1 MLRSGPAA
9 ILAVLSFQTIFGQGV
24 PPAFEVASV
33 KPSTPVPGSAIGL
46 FTYPGGRIVA
56 SNYTLRMLIHEAYDI
71 EDYRILS
78 GPRWVDEDRYNIEA
92 KPSESSESSKWV
104 PANFKTPP
112 NPEMRQ
118 MLQTLL
124 ADRFQLKV
132 HTEAK
137 KESVYAL
144 VVAKG
149 GPKLKTPT
157 TTKEPFVSFGRVGS
171 VDKAAVLSTLN
182 GQNATIAQLVERLA
196 TVVKRKV
203 LDQTDLKGNFDF
215 QLEYA
220 ADLAQSD
227 AGESVFQALQDQL
240 GLKLET
246 QPGSTDVLVIDHA
259 EKPSGN

>member
-46 FTYPGGRIVA
+46 FTYPGGRVVA
-56 SNYTLRMLIHEAYDI
+56 SYYPLKMLIHDAYDI
-71 EDYRILS
+71 DDNRILG
-78 GPRWVDEDRYNIEA
+78 GPAWVNDDRYDIEA
-92 KPSESSESSKWV
+92 KPPASSESSNWI

-112 NPEMRQ
+112 NPEMRK

-124 ADRFQLKV
+124 AERFQLKV
-132 HTEAK
+132 HPETRK
-137 KESVYAL
+137 GSVLAL
-144 VVAKG
+144 VLAKG
-149 GPKLKTPT
+149 GPKLKAPTPD
-157 TTKEPFVSFGRVGS
+157 KQPFVMIGQ
-171 VDKAAVLSTLN
+171 KAFI
-182 GQNATIAQLVERLA
+182 GQNATMAQLAERLS
-196 TVVKRKV
+196 TSLLKRKV
-203 LDQTDLKGNFDF
+203 LDQTGLTAHFDF
-215 QLEYA
+215 QLDYGYE
-220 ADLAQSD
+220 DGQSSD
-227 AGESVFQALQDQL
+227 TSWIFSALQDQL